1 MKTFSIM
8 EAQHNLSQVLRIVES
23 GQKVGIT
30 RRKHLVAQLVP
41 VAKAVEFP
49 DFVERA
55 RQVWGGEWNGLG
67 SGALLDE
74 SRGER

>member
-1 MKTFSIM
+1 MAT
-8 EAQHNLSQVLRIVES
+8 QHNLSQVLRVVES

-30 RRKHLVAQLVP
+30 RRKHLIAQIIP
-41 VAKAVEFP
+41 VQEPIEFP

-55 RQVWGGEWNGLG
+55 GMVWGGPWKGVT
-67 SGALLDE
+67 SASLLDE

>member
-1 MKTFSIM
+1 M
-8 EAQHNLSQVLRIVES
+8 ETQHNLSQVLRVVES

-30 RRKHLVAQLVP
+30 RRKHLVAQIVP
-41 VAKAVEFP
+41 VQVAVEFP

-55 RQVWGGEWNGLG
+55 RVVW
-67 SGALLDE
+67 SGRWKGIASEALLDE

>member
-1 MKTFSIM
+1 M
-8 EAQHNLSQVLRIVES
+8 ETQHNLSQVLRVVEA

-30 RRKHLVAQLVP
+30 RRKHLIAHVIP
-41 VAKAVEFP
+41 VQEPVEFP

-55 RQVWGGEWNGLG
+55 RKVWGEDWQGVT

>member
-1 MKTFSIM
+1 MRTFSIM
-8 EAQHNLSQVLRIVES
+8 ETQHNLSQVLRVVEA
-23 GQKVGIT
+23 GHKVGIT
-30 RRKHLVAQLVP
+30 RRKHLIAQIVP
-41 VAKAVEFP
+41 VQETIEFP

-55 RQVWGGEWNGLG
+55 RMVWGGAWQGAT

>member
-1 MKTFSIM
+1 M
-8 EAQHNLSQVLRIVES
+8 ETQHNLSQVLRVVEA

-30 RRKHLVAQLVP
+30 RRKHLIAQIVP
-41 VAKAVEFP
+41 VQEPIEFP

-55 RQVWGGEWNGLG
+55 RVVWGGHWKGIASE
-67 SGALLDE
+67 ALLDE

>member
-1 MKTFSIM
+1 MRTFSIM
-8 EAQHNLSQVLRIVES
+8 ETQHNLSQVLRVVES

-30 RRKHLVAQLVP
+30 RRKHLVAQIVP
-41 VAKAVEFP
+41 VQEAVEFP

-55 RQVWGGEWNGLG
+55 RMAW
-67 SGALLDE
+67 SGRWKGIASEALLDE